1 MLLSL
6 MLSRQMVLVE
16 RIRRTDQRMPQGR
29 LASDNGYVRKPRPQ
43 AKKSARKRRQQG

>member
-6 MLSRQMVLVE
+6 MLSRQILLVE

-29 LASDNGYVRKPRPQ
+29 LSGNNGYVRKPPSQPKQ
-43 AKKSARKRRQQG
+43 AGRKKR